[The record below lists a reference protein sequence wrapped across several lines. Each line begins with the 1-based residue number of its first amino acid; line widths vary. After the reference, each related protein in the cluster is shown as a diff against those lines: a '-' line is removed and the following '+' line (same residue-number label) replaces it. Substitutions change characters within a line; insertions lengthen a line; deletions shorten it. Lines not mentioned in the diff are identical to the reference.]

1 MNEFFVAMMVA
12 GAYVLGQYIGHRWA
26 VYRFVA
32 AVQAGRSPKA
42 RALRAVMLDDR
53 ISQEI
58 DR

>member
-1 MNEFFVAMMVA
+1 MNEFFVAMLVA
-12 GAYVLGQYIGHRWA
+12 GAYVLGQYIGRKWA
-26 VYRFVA
+26 VYRFVLA
-32 AVQAGRSPKA
+32 IEAGRSPKA

>member
-1 MNEFFVAMMVA
+1 MNELFGAMLVA

-26 VYRFVA
+26 VYRFSA

-53 ISQEI
+53 ISSEN